1 MTQNI
6 DGLHRKAGNKRV
18 YELHGNIHE
27 NYCINCDAEYPLEK
41 ITGSDG
47 VPRCDRCGG
56 LIKPWV
62 VLYGESPDRYT
73 CIGAEREITGA
84 DTLIV
89 AGTSLQVEPAASFIE
104 YFSGRNLVVI
114 NREATPADAKAS
126 LVIHAD
132 IEDVITAVISEQ
144 NNASE

>member
-1 MTQNI
+1 M
-6 DGLHRKAGNKRV
+6 
-18 YELHGNIHE
+18 
-27 NYCINCDAEYPLEK
+27 
-41 ITGSDG
+41 
-47 VPRCDRCGG
+47 PRCDRCGG

-62 VLYGESPDRYT
+62 ALYGESPDRYT